1 MDRLDGKGNAKEKW
15 DIISQAT
22 EWKRFG
28 VIFILGGIE
37 NVNNKNLENQKNL
50 KFFVRII
57 NLKSLLQL
65 SRPSL
70 GDYYLLNL
78 GKNFKNS

>member
-1 MDRLDGKGNAKEKW
+1 MEITFCSFIYICNASWLMDRLDGKGNAKEKW

-37 NVNNKNLENQKNL
+37 NVNNKNLENQ
-50 KFFVRII
+50 
-57 NLKSLLQL
+57 
-65 SRPSL
+65 
-70 GDYYLLNL
+70 
-78 GKNFKNS
+78 